1 MTYERKPRV
10 LLMELELRQSE
21 KTGRAWGSGF
31 LGKSRVIAFEA
42 DEPNQRGHRF
52 LKVFVEEPDP
62 RPGTQRPAQ
71 GQQESRGPPAQAAH
85 SGQASRPEASQRP
98 YRRETEASR
107 RERVASEILEE
118 HGDPALD
125 DSLPF

>member
-1 MTYERKPRV
+1 MPYNTKPRV
-10 LLMELELRQSE
+10 LLMELELRKSE

-62 RPGTQRPAQ
+62 RPGTQRLMQ
-71 GQQESRGPPAQAAH
+71 GQQEGRGPPARACSAI
-85 SGQASRPEASQRP
+85 GAGPASCGA
-98 YRRETEASR
+98 
-107 RERVASEILEE
+107 
-118 HGDPALD
+118 
-125 DSLPF
+125 